1 MIGRFRG
8 RRLAGRLGLAALL
21 AASGLAVSSGW
32 AASLTVGSSRLTS
45 WSSAAGC
52 TPGTV
57 TASADQDTY
66 VDQSAPSTSFGSSTQ
81 LRVKAPLVGALGI
94 DLGERRQTLVRF
106 ALPSLGLCAVTQAKL
121 RLYGAASSNS
131 MAIEVLR
138 VNGAWTETS
147 KWPPPATTGT
157 AVSVTSGTAAGWR
170 EWSVT
175 SQVTS
180 MYSGTNHGFLVRDNV
195 GLSLLAPEQVFNSRT
210 ADSNRPELVL
220 TLG

>member
-1 MIGRFRG
+1 MT
-8 RRLAGRLGLAALL
+8 GRLRTRRVILAALL
-21 AASGLAVSSGW
+21 GASALAVSSGS

-66 VDQSAPSTSFGSSTQ
+66 VDENAPSTSFGSSTQ

-94 DLGERRQTLVRF
+94 DLGARRQTLVRF
-106 ALPSLGLCAVTQAKL
+106 ALPSLGLCSVTQAKL
-121 RLYGAASSNS
+121 RLYAAASSNS

-138 VNGAWTETS
+138 VNSAWTETTD
-147 KWPPPATTGT
+147 WPPPATTGT
-157 AVSVTSGTAAGWR
+157 AVSITSGTAAGYR
-170 EWSVT
+170 EWTVT

-210 ADSNRPELVL
+210 AASNQPELVL